1 MNGRMGEG
9 LLRRIEAAATPHMV
23 KLNSS
28 LQHYRRRDQ
37 FGACLGTARL
47 YTSKRGK
54 SGSTRPISKK
64 TPAWCKYTSEEV
76 EALVLKLAR
85 EGNSPSIIGLVLRD
99 RYGVPLVKSVTGK
112 TVNEILRA
120 GQQAGALPEDLSA
133 LLTKAN
139 DLRRHLEKNR
149 KDYVNKRSLA
159 MIESKIHRLE
169 KYYRMTGQLTKEWKY
184 KHVVA
189 SVA

>member
-1 MNGRMGEG
+1 MC
-9 LLRRIEAAATPHMV
+9 
-23 KLNSS
+23 KL
-28 LQHYRRRDQ
+28 
-37 FGACLGTARL
+37 TARL

-64 TPAWCKYTSEEV
+64 APAWCKYTPEEV
-76 EALVLKLAR
+76 EALVLKLSR
-85 EGNSPSIIGLVLRD
+85 EGNSPSTIGMLMRD
-99 RYGVPLVKSVTGK
+99 RYGVPLVKSLTGK
-112 TVNEILRA
+112 NVQELLRA
-120 GQQAGALPEDLSA
+120 AQQAGALPEDLSA
-133 LLTKAN
+133 LLKKAD

-159 MIESKIHRLE
+159 MIESKIHRLV
-169 KYYRMTGQLTKEWKY
+169 KYYRAKGLLRPEWEY